1 MTSPRALS
9 TFGIHFRLLKYKTEA
24 ITPTI
29 HHLHLTSIL
38 FLLLAVWQAA
48 QHRLQG
54 QYNWAEEQHS
64 WAEEHK
70 QVEGPD
76 RQAAGYSQ
84 VEELDRQTGK
94 HYKEAGF
101 EALAEPHQILHHQK
115 LRFEQLWDRHSIL
128 KISILNTSE
137 EVLNLL
143 SDNQNE
149 WEIDGENI
157 TDIEFS
163 DSTKAIDTS
172 GVTGTS
178 NSWTG
183 ISSSNNSYS
192 GNCNRRIFIFK

>member
-70 QVEGPD
+70 QVEGPG
-76 RQAAGYSQ
+76 RQAEGPGRQAEGYSQ

-94 HYKEAGF
+94 HYKGAGF
-101 EALAEPHQILHHQK
+101 EALAEHHQILHHQK
-115 LRFEQLWDRHSIL
+115 LRYEQLWDRHSIL
-128 KISILNTSE
+128 KISILNT
-137 EVLNLL
+137 
-143 SDNQNE
+143 
-149 WEIDGENI
+149 
-157 TDIEFS
+157 
-163 DSTKAIDTS
+163 
-172 GVTGTS
+172 
-178 NSWTG
+178 
-183 ISSSNNSYS
+183 
-192 GNCNRRIFIFK
+192 